1 MPSKAFKM
9 IKQGLEEAIAYS
21 KGDTRG
27 SRVHTF
33 TAEEIVELRTKL
45 GLSQR
50 AFAEGFQVPI
60 GTVRGWEQGRRMPR
74 GAASV
79 LLTLIGRDPERI
91 IKQLWPAMPDAA
103 NDDARPARRRA
114 HAR

>member
-21 KGDTRG
+21 QGDTKG
-27 SRVHTF
+27 ARVHTF
-33 TAEEIVELRTKL
+33 TAAEIVQLRAKL

-50 AFAEGFQVPI
+50 EFADGFQVPI
-60 GTVRGWEQGRRMPR
+60 GTVQGWEQGRRMPR
-74 GAASV
+74 GAAQV

-91 IKQLWPAMPDAA
+91 IKQLWPSGMEVA
-103 NDDARPARRRA
+103 NDQARPARRRA